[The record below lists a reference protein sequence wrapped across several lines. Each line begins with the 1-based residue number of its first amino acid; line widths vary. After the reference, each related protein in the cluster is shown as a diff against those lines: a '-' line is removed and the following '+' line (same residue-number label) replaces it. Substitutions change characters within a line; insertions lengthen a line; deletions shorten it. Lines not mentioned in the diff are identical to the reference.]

1 MPRPRPTAVSWQI
14 LGSHAYVLQLL
25 HLRRPLNKLL
35 LAEGVYKPGFY
46 ADRSVRAT
54 VNSESPLSPLR
65 KSLLMF
71 GYTLFGTK
79 IPSADPPRYGMPR
92 GAPFQILCKMLR
104 LRTDVLAN
112 TVLLSLS
119 GKVVNFRY
127 NFHSRRTIMMKRT
140 SLILIAVFAMVMLPA
155 AFAQGTPSQS
165 QDPSTQ
171 TPSPQQPSQSPNTD
185 DPSSNAS
192 SPDNGMHSFVGSIVK
207 NGDKY
212 MLRTGDTDY
221 QLDDQAQASKFA
233 GKDVKVTGQVDR
245 ESDTIRVQSIE
256 PASSM

>member
-1 MPRPRPTAVSWQI
+1 
-14 LGSHAYVLQLL
+14 
-25 HLRRPLNKLL
+25 
-35 LAEGVYKPGFY
+35 
-46 ADRSVRAT
+46 
-54 VNSESPLSPLR
+54 
-65 KSLLMF
+65 
-71 GYTLFGTK
+71 
-79 IPSADPPRYGMPR
+79 
-92 GAPFQILCKMLR
+92 
-104 LRTDVLAN
+104 
-112 TVLLSLS
+112 
-119 GKVVNFRY
+119 
-127 NFHSRRTIMMKRT
+127 MKRT

-165 QDPSTQ
+165 QDPSAQ
-171 TPSPQQPSQSPNTD
+171 TPSPQQPSPSPNTD

-212 MLRTGDTDY
+212 MLHTGGTDY